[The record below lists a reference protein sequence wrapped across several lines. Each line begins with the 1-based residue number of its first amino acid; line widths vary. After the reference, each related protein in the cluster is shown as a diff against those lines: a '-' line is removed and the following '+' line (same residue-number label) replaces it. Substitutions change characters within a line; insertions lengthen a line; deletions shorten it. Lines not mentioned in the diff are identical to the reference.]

1 MDKKGI
7 IERLRR
13 DAYLIDVHTHVG
25 ADPVNYLRGD
35 FPYAQSAEDLMV
47 RLDRWGVDAA
57 VCFPFLYSSWFNFDE
72 FLQGRLAKSSSTE
85 SEAPY
90 ALENENLCREIYEAY
105 PACAGRL
112 LPFMFFDPGRDQAE
126 QVEVLRRIAS
136 KYPVFGLKT
145 ASSYLQSHIT
155 DLLDS
160 GSCLLDLA
168 AEKNWPLMIHT
179 SVMPG
184 DPWAAV
190 QAILKVVRARPDV
203 RFCLA
208 HTCRFDRRTLDE
220 AAKLSNCFVDFSAF
234 NIHCQLAERNH
245 AAVVPAAERF
255 PADYH
260 HHAEAMTAIAEA
272 YPDTMM
278 WGTDTPYYCF
288 MSRFVNDSGE
298 TVTVRL
304 QCGTDTEINEFKKTP
319 EQIRQ
324 QVGKENTLRYLFGK
338 SKRTDT

>member
-1 MDKKGI
+1 MDKKAI
-7 IERLRR
+7 IERVRR
-13 DAYLIDVHTHVG
+13 DVRLIDVHTHVG
-25 ADPVNYLRGD
+25 ADPVNYRRGD

-57 VCFPFLYSSWFNFDE
+57 VCFPFLYSSWFDFE
-72 FLQGRLAKSSSTE
+72 GFLQGHLTRSRTTTA
-85 SEAPY
+85 EAPY
-90 ALENENLCREIYEAY
+90 ADENENLCREIYEAY
-105 PACAGRL
+105 PDCAGRL
-112 LPFMFFDPGRDQAE
+112 LPFMFFDPGREQQE
-126 QVEVLRRIAS
+126 QVGALRRIAAQ
-136 KYPVFGLKT
+136 YPVFGLKT

-155 DLLDS
+155 DLLEG

-168 AEKNWPLMIHT
+168 TEQNWPLMIHT

-220 AAKLSNCFVDFSAF
+220 AAALSNCFVDFSAF

-245 AAVVPAAERF
+245 SAVVPAADRF
-255 PADYH
+255 PADYP
-260 HHAEAMTAIAEA
+260 HHAEAMVAIAEA

-288 MSRFVNDSGE
+288 MSRFINDAGE
-298 TVTVRL
+298 TITVQLR
-304 QCGTDTEINEFKKTP
+304 CGTDTEITEFKNIP
-319 EQIRQ
+319 DSLRQ
-324 QVGKENTLRYLFGK
+324 RIGKENTLRYLFGENK
-338 SKRTDT
+338 K